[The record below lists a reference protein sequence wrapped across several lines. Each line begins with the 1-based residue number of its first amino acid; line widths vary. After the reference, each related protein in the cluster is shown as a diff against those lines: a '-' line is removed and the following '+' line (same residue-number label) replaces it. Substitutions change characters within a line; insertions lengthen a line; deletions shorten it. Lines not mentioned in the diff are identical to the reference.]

1 MTSSMPSEFH
11 PEQMDIEQKRSV
23 RVTSLECDIAKLIPI
38 VAERLRKEGYGRLT
52 RKDVAMA
59 LSAKT
64 CENMLEL
71 WKG

>member
-1 MTSSMPSEFH
+1 
-11 PEQMDIEQKRSV
+11 MDIEQKRSV

-59 LSAKT
+59 LSSKA
-64 CENMLEL
+64 CENMLKL